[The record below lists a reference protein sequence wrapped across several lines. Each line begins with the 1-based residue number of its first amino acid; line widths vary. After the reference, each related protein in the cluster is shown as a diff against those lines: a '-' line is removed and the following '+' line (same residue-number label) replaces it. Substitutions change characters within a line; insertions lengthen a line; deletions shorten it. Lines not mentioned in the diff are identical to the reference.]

1 MSLLLPDW
9 RCQLRKYDSK
19 KRLISFSSFVP
30 QSVVQGWIGL
40 LSVQLTNSLHT
51 IIDVSGNSRSIN
63 PGSANLR
70 VNAPINDASIGIVC
84 GTGTDAVSIN
94 DYKLKSLIQSGSG
107 EGQLQY
113 SSVDFP
119 NDYLVDTATALTDIR
134 RFFTNAS
141 GKSINV
147 REIGIIC
154 YGYST
159 YRILIERTLI
169 NETLADEESLEVT
182 YRLSKT
188 I

>member
-1 MSLLLPDW
+1 MSLLLPSW

-40 LSVQLTNSLHT
+40 LTVQLTSET
-51 IIDVSGNSRSIN
+51 TYIVDVTGNSRKIY
-63 PGSANLR
+63 SASDNLKT
-70 VNAPINDASIGIVC
+70 NASMNDASIGIVC
-84 GTGTDAVSIN
+84 GTGKDAVSIN
-94 DYKLKSLIQSGSG
+94 DYKLKSLIQHGTGS
-107 EGQLQY
+107 GQLQY
-113 SSVDFP
+113 SSVGFP
-119 NDYLVDTATALTDIR
+119 NKYLVDTATALTDIR
-134 RFFTNAS
+134 RFFTNSS
-141 GKSINV
+141 GSSINV

-154 YGYST
+154 YGYSS

-169 NETLADEESLEVT
+169 NETLSDEESLEVT

>member
-9 RCQLRKYDSK
+9 RCQLRKYDSR

-30 QSVVQGWIGL
+30 NSVVQGWIGL
-40 LSVQLTNSLHT
+40 LTVQLTNSAHS
-51 IIDVSGNSRSIN
+51 IIDVSGNSRSISM
-63 PGSANLR
+63 GSSNLR
-70 VNAPINDASIGIVC
+70 ANASIDDANFGIVC
-84 GTGTDAVSIN
+84 GSGTAAVAIT
-94 DYKLKSLIQSGSG
+94 DYKLKSLIQPGSG
-107 EGQLQY
+107 TGQLQY

-119 NDYLVDTATALTDIR
+119 NDFLVDTATALTDIR

-141 GKSINV
+141 GNAITV

-169 NETLADEESLEVT
+169 NETLDDEESLEVT

>member
-30 QSVVQGWIGL
+30 QSVVQGWIRL
-40 LSVQLTNSLHT
+40 LTVQFTNSLHS
-51 IIDVSGNSRSIN
+51 IIDVSGKSRSIN
-63 PGSANLR
+63 AGSANLR
-70 VNAPINDASIGIVC
+70 VNATLDDATIGIVC

-94 DYKLKSLIQSGSG
+94 NYNLKSLIEPGTG
-107 EGQLQY
+107 TGQLQY

-119 NDYLVDTATALTDIR
+119 SDYLVDTATALTDIR

-141 GKSINV
+141 GDTINV

-154 YGYST
+154 YGSSS

-169 NETLADEESLEVT
+169 NETLDDEESLEVT

>member
-1 MSLLLPDW
+1 MSLLIPGW
-9 RCQLRKYDSK
+9 RCQLGKYDSK

-30 QSVVQGWIGL
+30 QSVVRGWIGL
-40 LSVQLTNSLHT
+40 LTVQFTNSAVS
-51 IIDVSGNSRSIN
+51 IIDVSGTSRNINASSIN
-63 PGSANLR
+63 LY
-70 VNAPINDASIGIVC
+70 VNAPIDDAGYGIVC
-84 GTGTDAVSIN
+84 GTGTDAVAIS
-94 DYKLKSLIQSGSG
+94 DYKLKSLIQPGSGS
-107 EGQLQY
+107 GQLQY

-119 NDYLVDTATALTDIR
+119 NKYLVDTATALTDIR

-141 GKSINV
+141 GNKINV

-154 YGYST
+154 YGYSS

-169 NETLADEESLEVT
+169 NETLEDEESLEVT